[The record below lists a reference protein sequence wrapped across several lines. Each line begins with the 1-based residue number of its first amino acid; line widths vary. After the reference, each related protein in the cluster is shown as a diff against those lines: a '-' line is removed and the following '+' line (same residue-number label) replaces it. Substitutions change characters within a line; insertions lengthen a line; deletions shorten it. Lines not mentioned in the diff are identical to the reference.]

1 MKKAKKIAL
10 ITEDVLIKE
19 WDNEYDAKW
28 DDL

>member
-1 MKKAKKIAL
+1 MKKAKKIVL